1 MNRGAPSHRSGLQPQ
16 KQAAASSTHGIGGPA
31 RGPRSCH
38 FRRRMSS
45 LPRPRR
51 APPHLPRERWAEQPV
66 FVHRRAVCLVAAE
79 LLVASKLFRACWFGA
94 WPCQVFG
101 RGGHIEG
108 PKRGLGGKLEMRQ
121 TVGRRAARGRVL
133 RRGWGRG
140 ESHNAAG
147 IGRCCERRSRETPDP
162 KSQTITRQQRAR
174 LSLAH
179 FTTHTHLLSGRDRS
193 GGKKAHVGCIHPHKV
208 NIRERCTLCTGM
220 DVPSGSRSKYPPVGA
235 GAWFARS
242 KNGTMTRM
250 TPPPPFSRAVYF

>member
-1 MNRGAPSHRSGLQPQ
+1 MVGLAAAEASSRFFDTRYWRASKRSPLMPFSPTHVVFASASASASSSSSREVGRAASVFAQASRMSCCSGALSCVQVISCLLVWRLAVSGLW
-16 KQAAASSTHGIGGPA
+16 AW
-31 RGPRSCH
+31 
-38 FRRRMSS
+38 
-45 LPRPRR
+45 R
-51 APPHLPRERWAEQPV
+51 A
-66 FVHRRAVCLVAAE
+66 HRRVE
-79 LLVASKLFRACWFGA
+79 
-94 WPCQVFG
+94 
-101 RGGHIEG
+101 
-108 PKRGLGGKLEMRQ
+108 RGLGEKLEMRQ